1 MTRGNIFKEKK
12 EFPKTV
18 SCANKNHGK
27 RGGFEKYP
35 RLGDCDHNQY
45 CASSPY
51 KPKPVKYTATILK
64 RTSINKDK

>member
-12 EFPKTV
+12 ELPKAV
-18 SCANKNHGK
+18 SYTNKNQGK
-27 RGGFEKYP
+27 SGGFEKYP

-51 KPKPVKYTATILK
+51 KLKSVKYTATILK